1 MQIQDFKIMFLIY
14 KLLQFNQRL
23 SATETNSPVEPHNP
37 HPTMWP
43 TVESLSRSFLL
54 PPPPP
59 LTHLIP
65 CHELPPRKRT
75 KPTVKHM

>member
-54 PPPPP
+54 PPPPHP
-59 LTHLIP
+59 FDTLSWIATP
-65 CHELPPRKRT
+65 K
-75 KPTVKHM
+75 KN